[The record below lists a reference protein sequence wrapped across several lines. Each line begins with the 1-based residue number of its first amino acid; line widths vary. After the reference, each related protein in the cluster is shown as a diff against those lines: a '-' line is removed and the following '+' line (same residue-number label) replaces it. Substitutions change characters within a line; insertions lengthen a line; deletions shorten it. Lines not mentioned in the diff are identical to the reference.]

1 MAVRTL
7 ADPSTRPRF
16 GRLIERPII
25 ISKRPSAAPTMTV
38 KEAEGTGK
46 EQKPSFIC
54 DFCGLDKPV
63 VQVFQC
69 TVCLKD
75 FCVTHIGTWAHEC
88 YQNE

>member
-1 MAVRTL
+1 
-7 ADPSTRPRF
+7 
-16 GRLIERPII
+16 
-25 ISKRPSAAPTMTV
+25 MTV